1 MVLLYSE
8 KTKLGLTAPLF
19 DLEGVDGKRY
29 TLSCFQSQKV
39 LVVMFICNHCPYVKA
54 IEDRILALTRS
65 YQGKSV
71 QFVGICSND
80 SKDYPDDSPS
90 NLKKRWLEKA
100 YSFPYLIDS
109 TQDVARQYGA
119 VCTPEFYVFNES
131 RELVYHGQF
140 DDNWKSPEAVTKES
154 LREAVDLTL
163 KGVKPSADQ
172 ISSMGCSI
180 KWKK

>member
-1 MVLLYSE
+1 MALLHSE
-8 KTKLGLTAPLF
+8 KNKLGLRAPAF

-29 TLSCFQSQKV
+29 QLKNFQDKKA

-54 IEDRILALTRS
+54 VEERILNLAKF

-71 QFVGICSND
+71 QFVAICSND
-80 SKDYPDDSPS
+80 PTDYPDDSPQS
-90 NLKKRWLEKA
+90 LKKRWLEKG

-119 VCTPEFYVFNES
+119 VCTPEFYLFDEL
-131 RELVYHGQF
+131 RELVYHGQL
-140 DDNWKSPEAVTKES
+140 DDNWKEAEAVTRES
-154 LREAVDLTL
+154 LRGAIEAVL
-163 KGVKPSADQ
+163 KNDKPSAEQ